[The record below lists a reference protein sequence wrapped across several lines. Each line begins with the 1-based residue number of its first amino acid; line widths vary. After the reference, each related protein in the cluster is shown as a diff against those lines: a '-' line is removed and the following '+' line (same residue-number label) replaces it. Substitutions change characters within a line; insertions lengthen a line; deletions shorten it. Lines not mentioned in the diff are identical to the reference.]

1 MKKSKIFSILTLLS
15 IVMMAILV
23 VVACKKDDEGDDNN
37 NPPAPENPLVG
48 TYAFVSATFNQPIT
62 VIVNG
67 DTNNYQAGDDAFIF
81 VGGGLLG
88 AAPCDNADN
97 AALQLRN
104 DFTSWYVCQGEANES
119 QQGTWEPK
127 VNNTVLTLNI
137 SDPADFVVNITELIL
152 TADKLTGTIPQLPMP
167 YDTSIPVGDPLP
179 GGGINFQ
186 IASVSVEF
194 FILD

>member
-1 MKKSKIFSILTLLS
+1 MKSNAIMKFLKVTGFILLALFVT
-15 IVMMAILV
+15 
-23 VVACKKDDEGDDNN
+23 VACKKDDDGDDNN
-37 NPPAPENPLVG
+37 TPPPAVNPLVG
-48 TYAFVSATFNQPIT
+48 TYTFIDATFDEPIT

-67 DTNNYQAGDDAFIF
+67 DTNHYQVGDNAYQF

-104 DFTSWYVCQGEANES
+104 DFTSWYVCQGESNEL
-119 QQGTWEPK
+119 QQGTWESLAD
-127 VNNTVLTLNI
+127 NTVLKLFI
-137 SDPADFVVNITELIL
+137 SIPADFVVSIGITELTDTMLKGQIL
-152 TADKLTGTIPQLPMP
+152 ALPMP

-186 IASVSVEF
+186 VAKVTVEF
-194 FILD
+194 GRI